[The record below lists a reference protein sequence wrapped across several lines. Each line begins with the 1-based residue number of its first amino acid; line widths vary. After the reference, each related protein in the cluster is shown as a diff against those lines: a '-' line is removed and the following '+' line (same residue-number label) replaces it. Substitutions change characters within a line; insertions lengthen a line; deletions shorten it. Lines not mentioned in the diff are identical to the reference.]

1 MEKEIPTSTPKR
13 KTKAPRRKEEKLDP
27 PPQTT
32 NGFDSYKTYKVYRLI
47 EPGPVLLVT
56 TGGTNPFL

>member
-1 MEKEIPTSTPKR
+1 MEKEISASSPKR
-13 KTKAPRRKEEKLDP
+13 KTKATRRKEEKLDP

-32 NGFDSYKTYKVYRLI
+32 NGFDPYKTYNVYRLI

-56 TGGTNPFL
+56 TGVTNPFL